1 MSSAE
6 QNKIRI
12 IDLVTNKRR
21 YLIRRML
28 QQ

>member
-1 MSSAE
+1 MKSAK

-12 IDLVTNKRR
+12 IDLVANKRR

-28 QQ
+28 QR